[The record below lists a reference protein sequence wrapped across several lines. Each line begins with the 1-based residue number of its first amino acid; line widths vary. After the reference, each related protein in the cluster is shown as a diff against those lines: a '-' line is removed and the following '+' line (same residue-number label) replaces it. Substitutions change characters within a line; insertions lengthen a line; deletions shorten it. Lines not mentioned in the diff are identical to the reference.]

1 MVAGYHLMWT
11 AYACWLPNDLR
22 GSTSAEIRAERIASL
37 GELHQ
42 GRKAIQPNANEI
54 RAFFKLAE
62 ELLAHPRRIFN
73 DEEALVIAK
82 SFAKTI
88 KNRVCTCYECAM
100 MPDHVHILIRR
111 HRDKA
116 EDMIGFFQDDSKAAL
131 IRAGRRPVNH
141 PVWGGPGWKV
151 FLNTRE
157 DMERIVKYI
166 RNNPIKAGLKAQRW
180 GFIKEYNGWL
190 PRRR

>member
-100 MPDHVHILIRR
+100 MPDH
-111 HRDKA
+111 
-116 EDMIGFFQDDSKAAL
+116 
-131 IRAGRRPVNH
+131 
-141 PVWGGPGWKV
+141 
-151 FLNTRE
+151 
-157 DMERIVKYI
+157 
-166 RNNPIKAGLKAQRW
+166 
-180 GFIKEYNGWL
+180 
-190 PRRR
+190 